1 MTFFRGSVRLVQ
13 EPSALCVDFTAKFI
27 FLLARLVHD
36 AREVRK
42 SQRRRA
48 HFIVTFLLPVPSS
61 NLAFPR
67 PQDISAN
74 TAASN
79 ENHSSSVTA
88 GASPRELG
96 DWILPHLQ
104 PSMPETYAVCS
115 EQKKIDQNGVR
126 QIYQVGKSNSRARV
140 FMVWQPELQ
149 ESRKRRPGL
158 LFDGYFEDLRS
169 SDSVLA
175 QGGTSF
181 SRSPVVFQ

>member
-1 MTFFRGSVRLVQ
+1 MQ
-13 EPSALCVDFTAKFI
+13 EPSALFHCQISFVWHNLFTMPE
-27 FLLARLVHD
+27 RLENPNED
-36 AREVRK
+36 ERT
-42 SQRRRA
+42 SSS
-48 HFIVTFLLPVPSS
+48 HFYCQC
-61 NLAFPR
+61 PR
-67 PQDISAN
+67 PIWPLLGPRIYLQT

-79 ENHSSSVTA
+79 ENQSSSVTA
-88 GASPRELG
+88 GASPREL
-96 DWILPHLQ
+96 ILPHLQ

-169 SDSVLA
+169 SESVLA